1 MTSVPTTAIEERAV
15 IRKAAV
21 RLLPFLCL
29 LYFVAFL
36 DRVNVGFAALTM
48 NQDIGLSAT
57 AYGFGAG
64 VFFLGYFLFEVPSNL
79 LLKRFGARRWIAR
92 IMVSWGLVS
101 IAMAFAQGPTSFW
114 TLRFLL
120 GVAEAGF
127 FPGII
132 LYLTFWFPNHVR
144 GAMIGYFLLANPL
157 SSVIGAPLSTALLGT
172 TLFGLSGWQ
181 TMFVLE
187 GLPAIVLGIVVLRW
201 LRDSP
206 AQAEWLSA
214 RERDVLT
221 AAVARDH
228 KLSQH
233 SSLREGLVN
242 PRVWL
247 FAVIYFGLNLGV
259 YGFGFWAPQM
269 IKALGE
275 FTNEQIGLI
284 TVIPYAC
291 GALAMFLWG
300 RRSDRTGERR
310 WHLTI
315 PALVGA
321 LGFLFGSHTS
331 NVQVAIA
338 CYTLGAIGIFAALPV
353 FWTLPSAMLTDRAAA
368 GGIALINSIG
378 TLSGTLGPVMIGRLN
393 DATGNYSA
401 GLFLLSF
408 SMAVAGVLNLFAA
421 RSIAPRPSISA
432 ELAREADDLRSEHR

>member
-1 MTSVPTTAIEERAV
+1 MTNSVPDISVEERAV
-15 IRKAAV
+15 IRKAAL

-48 NQDIGLSAT
+48 NQDIGLSSS

-64 VFFLGYFLFEVPSNL
+64 IFFLGYFLFEVPSNL
-79 LLKRFGARRWIAR
+79 ALKRFGARRWIAR
-92 IMVSWGLVS
+92 IMVTWGLVS
-101 IAMAFAQGPTSFW
+101 IAMAFVEGPVSFW
-114 TLRFLL
+114 ILRFLL

-132 LYLTFWFPNHVR
+132 LYLTFWFPNRVR
-144 GAMIGYFLLANPL
+144 GAIIGYFLLANPL

-172 TLFGLSGWQ
+172 SLFGLAGWQ
-181 TMFVLE
+181 TMFIVE
-187 GLPAIVLGIVVLRW
+187 GLPAVLLGVAVLHW

-206 AQAEWLSA
+206 SQAEWLTA
-214 RERDVLT
+214 RERGVLT
-221 AAVARDH
+221 AAVARDQRA
-228 KLSQH
+228 SQH

-247 FAVIYFGLNLGV
+247 FAIVYFGLNLGV

-269 IKALGE
+269 IKALGG
-275 FTNEQIGLI
+275 FTNEQTGLV

-300 RRSDRTGERR
+300 RHSDRTGERR
-310 WHLTI
+310 WHLTA
-315 PALVGA
+315 PALLGA
-321 LGFLFGSHTS
+321 IGFMCGSLAAD
-331 NVQVAIA
+331 VQLAMA
-338 CYTLGAIGIFAALPV
+338 CYTLGAVGIFAALPV

-378 TLSGTLGPVMIGRLN
+378 TLSGVLGPVMIGRLN
-393 DATGNYSA
+393 DATGNYAA

-421 RSIAPRPSISA
+421 RSRTAAKHAAVAAP
-432 ELAREADDLRSEHR
+432 ETQG